1 MNIEGTDRY
10 RLESSL
16 GKGASGSV
24 YKAWDS
30 ELNRHV
36 AIKVAHKGKG
46 CFVAEDRLAGNLVHP
61 NIVTIYRVETIL
73 DVSFIAME
81 YVKGPDLRTFCEKE
95 LLLKPQKAIEIII
108 EVLKGIFHGHSRGFI
123 HRNIKPSN
131 IILSENGVPKLADFG
146 ISQSVG
152 KNCQMGFWG
161 SPDYLSP
168 EQLKGTDVS
177 EQSDIF
183 SIGCILYE
191 LLKGERAF
199 HAESQYGVI
208 NRILNNKAESLGDDL
223 PCRGILEDIISK
235 ALSKDPNSRYQ
246 SCSDFAADL
255 SKALGLLN
263 RKDQTK
269 KSSVFKSITGRVN
282 AIKTSAA

>member
-10 RLESSL
+10 TLESSL

-46 CFVAEDRLAGNLVHP
+46 CFIAEDRLAGNLVHP
-61 NIVTIYRVETIL
+61 NIVTIYRVESIL

-81 YVKGPDLRTFCEKE
+81 FVKGPDLRTFCEKE
-95 LLLKPQKAIEIII
+95 LLLKPQKAIEIVI
-108 EVLKGIFHGHSRGFI
+108 EVLKGLYHGHSRGFI

-146 ISQSVG
+146 IAQSVG
-152 KNCQMGFWG
+152 KNCRMGFWG

-168 EQLKGTDVS
+168 EQLKGASVS

-191 LLKGERAF
+191 MLKGEKAF
-199 HAESQYGVI
+199 HAETQYGVI
-208 NRILNNKAESLGDDL
+208 NRILNNKAGSLGDDL
-223 PCRGILEDIISK
+223 PCSGSLEDIVSR
-235 ALSKDPNSRYQ
+235 ALSKEPDARYK
-246 SCSDFAADL
+246 SCTEFAADL
-255 SKALGLLN
+255 SSALGLIN
-263 RKDQTK
+263 RQEQIN
-269 KSSVFKSITGRVN
+269 KSSVFRSITNRVN
-282 AIKTSAA
+282 SFKTTAA